1 MPTMP
6 SFPIQHIVTCFL
18 QYHGKILLLKR
29 SQLVGSFQGKW
40 AGISGYLESISPDQQ
55 VLIEINEE
63 TSLSS
68 DDVFLIKKGII
79 FEIDD
84 DQHNIHWVIHPY
96 MYQVVDPCKI
106 KTDWEHCDMCWISP
120 SDIKSMETV
129 TGLAELLSQFIN
141 IE

>member
-1 MPTMP
+1 MS

-18 QYHGKILLLKR
+18 QYNGKILLLKR

-40 AGISGYLESISPDQQ
+40 AGISGYLESTSPDQQ
-55 VLIEINEE
+55 VLIEIKEE

-79 FEIDD
+79 FEVDD
-84 DQHNIHWVIHPY
+84 HKHNVHWIIHPY
-96 MYQVVDPCKI
+96 MYQVVDPSKI
-106 KTDWEHCDMCWISP
+106 KTDWEHCDMRWISP
-120 SDIKSMETV
+120 SDINSMETV